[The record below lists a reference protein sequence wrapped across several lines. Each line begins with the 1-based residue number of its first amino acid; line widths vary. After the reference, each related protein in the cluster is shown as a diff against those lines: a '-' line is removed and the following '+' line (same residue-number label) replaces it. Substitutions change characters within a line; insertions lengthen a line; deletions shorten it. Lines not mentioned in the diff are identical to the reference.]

1 MIELDPRQYPSE
13 MATLLLLRGTGVPPL
28 EWGSQQ
34 IRRARQTL
42 DASDDVRLFAR
53 EALANEAMGAAVR
66 SLLYAFNGW
75 LSIGE
80 SRAQAAPV
88 IEKAYLLSLCA
99 RQQGE
104 PEAAK
109 TFLQQI
115 EEHPIYQPL
124 AGFAIKSLA
133 GHAEPPLKRFAG
145 ILEMGGTWEAFAFV
159 DLYEQARAG
168 KLSPLSYEAV
178 AKIQFREFEMLF
190 TRYFKTAVGDRPVVQ
205 TKEELEARKKVAA
218 KRRTTKPKKQ
228 SHPIPT
234 NKPPK
239 KSSEKS
245 EPAIRSAP
253 VRVRCPK
260 CKNIATLP
268 SLFCGKTA
276 QCTKCQSLFAVPH
289 RKPAPIS

>member
-13 MATLLLLRGTGVPPL
+13 IATLLLLRGTGVPPL
-28 EWGSQQ
+28 EWGEQQ
-34 IRRARQTL
+34 IRQARQTL

-88 IEKAYLLSLCA
+88 LEKAYLLSLCA

-115 EEHPIYQPL
+115 EEYPIYPPL
-124 AGFAIKSLA
+124 AEFAIKTLA
-133 GHAEPPLKRFAG
+133 GHTEPLLKRFAG

-190 TRYFKTAVGDRPVVQ
+190 TQCFKAAVGDRPVVQ
-205 TKEELEARKKVAA
+205 TKEELDARKQAAA
-218 KRRTTKPKKQ
+218 KRRTTRPKKQ
-228 SHPIPT
+228 SQPT
-234 NKPPK
+234 PTTTDSK
-239 KSSEKS
+239 KSSGKS
-245 EPAIRSAP
+245 EPAIMSAP

-260 CKNIATLP
+260 CKNITTLP
-268 SLFCGKTA
+268 GIFCGKTA
-276 QCTKCQSLFAVPH
+276 QCIKCQSLFAVPH